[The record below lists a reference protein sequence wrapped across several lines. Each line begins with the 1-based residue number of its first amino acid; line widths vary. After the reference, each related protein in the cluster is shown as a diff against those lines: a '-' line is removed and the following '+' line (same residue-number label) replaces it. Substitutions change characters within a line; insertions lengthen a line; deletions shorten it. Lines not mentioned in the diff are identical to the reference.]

1 VSAAGGGARPPSVLL
16 VDDDERFRER
26 LAKALRDRGLDVAV
40 ADGLDAAVAVARAG
54 PLDRAVIDL
63 RMPGAGGLAVLRA
76 LLAER
81 PGLDVVVL
89 TGYGSIAT
97 AVEVIRLGARDYL
110 TKPADADRVLAA
122 FAVDPA
128 DETPPPG
135 DAAFETPS
143 LARLEWEHIE
153 RVMRECKGNVS
164 RAARVLGIHRRTLQ
178 YKLAKFPA
186 GRLRWLAAGV
196 RKNAASR
203 PPAGRAT

>member
-1 VSAAGGGARPPSVLL
+1 
-16 VDDDERFRER
+16 
-26 LAKALRDRGLDVAV
+26 
-40 ADGLDAAVAVARAG
+40 
-54 PLDRAVIDL
+54 
-63 RMPGAGGLAVLRA
+63 AVLRA

-81 PGLDVVVL
+81 PGIEVVVL

-97 AVEVIRLGARDYL
+97 AVEAVRLGARDYL

-122 FAVDPA
+122 FDADPS
-128 DETPPPG
+128 DPG
-135 DAAFETPS
+135 EGGGELPFETPS

-186 GRLRWLAAGV
+186 GR
-196 RKNAASR
+196 
-203 PPAGRAT
+203 